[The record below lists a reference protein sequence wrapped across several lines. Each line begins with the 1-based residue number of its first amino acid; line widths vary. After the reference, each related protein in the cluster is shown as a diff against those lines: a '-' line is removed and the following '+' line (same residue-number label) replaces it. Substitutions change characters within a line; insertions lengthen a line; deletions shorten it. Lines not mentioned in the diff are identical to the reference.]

1 MKEFTNDTNL
11 YTLFY
16 KLIGQLKHGLIN
28 CVFVDLRMSLPV
40 ENTKRDSHSN
50 HELKCEKHGL

>member
-16 KLIGQLKHGLIN
+16 KLIGQLKHGLLN
-28 CVFVDLRMSLPV
+28 CLFVDL
-40 ENTKRDSHSN
+40 
-50 HELKCEKHGL
+50 

>member
-1 MKEFTNDTNL
+1 MDCCYDNLCRCHLQSPGKEFTNDTNL

-28 CVFVDLRMSLPV
+28 CLFVDL
-40 ENTKRDSHSN
+40 
-50 HELKCEKHGL
+50 